1 MKAKLTKATFGI
13 NAKHR
18 KEKLFTNASTLL
30 AINGGE
36 IRELMTVR
44 WYWTNARCY
53 CCLWIHND
61 ANLTGASG
69 SGFVGGGGYH
79 KTSAAMQ
86 KALDSAGIE
95 LDIHIDGCGDS
106 AIESALHAIGEAM
119 KALELARASNADV
132 LALDTMTLDR
142 CASSFIANQP
152 CSIPRWKFKAAL
164 ERVKSKIGVK

>member
-69 SGFVGGGGYH
+69 SGFVSTKVQH
-79 KTSAAMQ
+79 TNR
-86 KALDSAGIE
+86 
-95 LDIHIDGCGDS
+95 C
-106 AIESALHAIGEAM
+106 IGQ
-119 KALELARASNADV
+119 RGVS
-132 LALDTMTLDR
+132 
-142 CASSFIANQP
+142 IAV
-152 CSIPRWKFKAAL
+152 C
-164 ERVKSKIGVK
+164 